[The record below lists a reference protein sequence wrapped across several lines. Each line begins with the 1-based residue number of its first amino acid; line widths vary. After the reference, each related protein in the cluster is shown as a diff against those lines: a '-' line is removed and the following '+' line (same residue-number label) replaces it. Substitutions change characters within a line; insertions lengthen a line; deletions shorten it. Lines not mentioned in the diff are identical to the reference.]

1 MSAFFS
7 LMQYLLKARNVQSVS
22 FVFKVLLN
30 SPQFARKADQLAQ
43 QQQTQQVLVSKSI
56 QDPVGVGGR
65 NIITNV
71 YLGGIGPGIVDYL
84 PAPGN
89 PDDEASVV
97 TSAKM

>member
-1 MSAFFS
+1 MSALFS
-7 LMQYLLKARNVQSVS
+7 LVQYLHNIQSVS

-30 SPQFARKADQLAQ
+30 SPQFVRKADQLAQQ

-84 PAPGN
+84 PVPGN
-89 PDDEASVV
+89 PDDEASIV